1 MHLWLAVGEVAVLFK
16 QMNRSTS
23 GLLNLDDKREHKI
36 TYIKV
41 VEAIT
46 IRLKTLI

>member
-23 GLLNLDDKREHKI
+23 GLLNLDDKSECKVN
-36 TYIKV
+36 IKSL
-41 VEAIT
+41 T
-46 IRLKTLI
+46 LKWLRLKKAA